1 MKIRYLL
8 RDKVIPVSG
17 FLMLLSVITLLF
29 IISGIKFENMIILNS
44 LSFPLSELKKFLIFL
59 IPVFYIS
66 GFILYVKIYSAYY
79 IRKAV

>member
-8 RDKVIPVSG
+8 RDKVVAVSG
-17 FLMLLSVITLLF
+17 FLILLSVITLLF
-29 IISGIKFENMIILNS
+29 IISSIKFENVIFLNS
-44 LSFPLSELKKFLIFL
+44 LTFPLSELKKFL

-66 GFILYVKIYSAYY
+66 GFILYVKIYPAYY